1 MPCDIFDK
9 LVGEDGMS
17 AVDKFHGPFE
27 EGRYVYPILSSNHFT
42 LSVLDLSK
50 SRSRFATIDSLSW
63 HEDCIRNAW
72 EIFFKKRNLPKLSI
86 ATLDGGRQLQND
98 SECGAFTLLNMDA
111 LVKEAP
117 FFDIKSWNQEALARN
132 CLPGGT
138 CQVARERYAS
148 LLRHQCLQW
157 FRDKIAVHLHSNV
170 YIPPKCQSF
179 VQLDDDDAL
188 AAAID
193 LVPAAAGTKK
203 CSDERKKGGR
213 QQRKDKLD
221 SAVSSD
227 AAAASTNQT
236 APIVPL
242 TAASEKEG
250 SSPET
255 KVTSHTA
262 FWAESKDINVASY
275 LSTRFNEKFEEHGN
289 VRGKLCQTTSHGDN
303 SNSWTKARFFVSSNF
318 VAKVYRILWNPDQP
332 NAKTIFPQALHESAA
347 TAFVCRLQK
356 WHCEVF
362 GVFHQGTNAVYLDI
376 CLIRTRLNPGY
387 LDPELVATECI
398 RLLKSCG
405 VMHGDG
411 HIGNAKFRR
420 DGTAVEIFDFE
431 RSFLIGS
438 NDEADMVYIIQ
449 EYARNP
455 DLHTVLLQ
463 RMEIIGMNATRNRF
477 THFVREHITDIFN
490 ITLEEIVAVFQR

>member
-63 HEDCIRNAW
+63 HEDYIRNAW

-275 LSTRFNEKFEEHGN
+275 LSTRFNEKFEEHAN
-289 VRGKLCQTTSHGDN
+289 VRGNLCQTTSHGDD

-411 HIGNAKFRR
+411 HIGNAKFRL

-438 NDEADMVYIIQ
+438 NDEADMVDIIQ
-449 EYARNP
+449 QYARNP